1 MELFVCSSNYQLL
14 NAIIIVKEN
23 KIDADLII
31 MRESIWNDCN
41 LDILITEGIFKEIYK
56 WTDLLEN
63 LSDEKIKKNIHRICV
78 QIKKIITYINKQK
91 IWKSLP
97 NKQKQYDK
105 IHISYVD
112 SVTLWI
118 YAYFKRKGATLSLFE
133 DGTYSYGCLSNERT
147 RLRRTLEYILYK
159 GYGIDECTQMYVKHP
174 EKVKLG
180 DNKDVRLIRFS
191 QNIDSQIIT
200 NIVFPLYRTNIKFI
214 SKFKKSVI
222 IFDQNFELNEV
233 KKIQIS
239 IARRTADIFGNENV
253 LVKMHPSSRN
263 VDYGKSISAVKEKFP
278 FELVMAYED
287 VHKKILISI
296 FSTASMSPKLDYD
309 QEPYVIYT
317 YKLYGNLFSI
327 GDIYLNQIEELKNS
341 YTDEQKIAVP
351 NNMDEFIHV
360 LKEFK
365 DEIE

>member
-239 IARRTADIFGNENV
+239 IARRTADVFGNENV

-317 YKLYGNLFSI
+317 YKLYGNWFSI